1 MLISNVRGG
10 YAFLK
15 GIAPYSCGV
24 VALEDFEIV
33 HARLFPA
40 LSLDAGL
47 RAARAHVERMGRP
60 VEALCGL
67 ELRSPRP
74 FTFPGFAAFNAS
86 YIDTLEGWD
95 IFVDHMNPVARTNV
109 APAFAPPSTPS
120 VYGFSYTTPSPGA
133 PRTFVVAG
141 AGELP
146 EGSLDPSEVVR
157 RGETSMDAVREKA
170 GFVLDLMESRLRAL
184 GVWWEEATAV
194 NIYTVHDVHALMK
207 DTILPRVGAAALGGL
222 TWHYTR
228 PPVETIEYEM
238 DLRGCRREMVLSENG
253 R

>member
-1 MLISNVRGG
+1 MLIANVRGG

-24 VALEDFEIV
+24 AALENFEIV

-40 LSLDAGL
+40 LPLDAGL

-60 VEALCGL
+60 VQALCGL

-86 YIDTLEGWD
+86 YIETLEGWD
-95 IFVDHMNPVARTNV
+95 IFVDQLNPVARTNV
-109 APAFAPPSTPS
+109 APALAPPSTPS
-120 VYGFSYTTPSPGA
+120 VYGFSYTVASPGA

-146 EGSLDPSEVVR
+146 EGSLDANDVVR
-157 RGETSMDAVREKA
+157 RGETSRDAVREKA
-170 GFVLDLMESRLRAL
+170 RFVLDLMESRLL
-184 GVWWEEATAV
+184 GLGARWEDATAV
-194 NIYTVHDVHALMK
+194 NIYTVHDVHALMV
-207 DTILPRVGAAALGGL
+207 DTILPHVGVAALGGL

-238 DLRGCRREMVLSENG
+238 DVRGCRREIVLNESG